1 MTTLQIL
8 LYKSLMQI
16 DHSKILRLM
25 TSIALVMLLL
35 FSRQASAESVFSQLK
50 ILEQAVNITLQRL
63 ESEIQ
68 LEPAST
74 AVDID
79 FSQRA
84 GQQLQ
89 MTLVGL
95 GRESLLQEDYYN
107 LCLYLLARKTCNYSA
122 AIEPLEYEIG
132 MAEIP
137 QLRHWLQ
144 QRLLLIRELAVGK
157 KQETRDF
164 SIAGEFADLRR
175 LLRRR

>member
-1 MTTLQIL
+1 M
-8 LYKSLMQI
+8 SLMMNRYQNFMI
-16 DHSKILRLM
+16 SFVL
-25 TSIALVMLLL
+25 MLLL
-35 FSRQASAESVFSQLK
+35 FFSLQANAESVFSQLK
-50 ILEQAVNITLQRL
+50 TLEQAVNITLQRL

-68 LEPAST
+68 LGPAST
-74 AVDID
+74 TVDID

-89 MTLVGL
+89 MTLVGM

-107 LCLYLLARKTCNYSA
+107 LCLYLLARKKCDYAA
-122 AIEPLEYEIG
+122 AIAPLEYEIG

-144 QRLLLIRELAVGK
+144 QRLALIRELAGGK
-157 KQETRDF
+157 KPEERDF

-175 LLRRR
+175 LLRQR

>member
-1 MTTLQIL
+1 M
-8 LYKSLMQI
+8 SLMLTRYQ
-16 DHSKILRLM
+16 KI
-25 TSIALVMLLL
+25 TTYFALLLL
-35 FSRQASAESVFSQLK
+35 FLFSQPAGADSVFSQLK
-50 ILEQAVNITLQRL
+50 TLEQAVNITLQRL

-74 AVDID
+74 TVDID

-89 MTLVGL
+89 MTLVGM

-107 LCLYLLARKTCNYSA
+107 LCLYLLARKKCDYAA
-122 AIEPLEYEIG
+122 AIAPLEYEIG

-137 QLRHWLQ
+137 QLRRWLQ
-144 QRLLLIRELAVGK
+144 QRLALIRELAGGK
-157 KQETRDF
+157 KPEERDF

-175 LLRRR
+175 LLRQR